1 MRVIAT
7 LACRSNSK
15 RLYGKPLQRLKNLT
29 VLEYIVKN
37 LQNTKGID
45 GVVLAISEAPGNEV
59 YQRYAIENK
68 IPYVF
73 GDDKDVLKRLIIS
86 CQMMEGDTVFRV
98 TTESPFIYLEKFQ
111 EALESH
117 RVLKADYTTLANLPD
132 GSSFELISL
141 KALQDSHKE
150 GEDRHRSELCTLYMN
165 ENRAKYVFNILQ
177 PTEEHKRGNYRLTID
192 FPEDLILCRK
202 IVQALG
208 EEEYIEFDHL
218 IPFLDNN
225 PELRKDV
232 ENLTDENYVRY
243 YY

>member
-37 LQNTKGID
+37 LQNTPGID

-73 GDDKDVLKRLIIS
+73 GDDRDVLKRLIIS
-86 CQMMEGDTVFRV
+86 CQLMEGDTVFRV
-98 TTESPFIYLEKFQ
+98 TTESPFIYLEKLP

-117 RVLKADYTTLANLPD
+117 VAKKADYTTVANLPD

-141 KALQDSHKE
+141 RALQDSHRE
-150 GEDRHRSELCTLYMN
+150 GSDKHRSELCTLYMN
-165 ENRAKYVFNILQ
+165 ENRSKFNFNILQ
-177 PTEEHKRGNYRLTID
+177 PKESHKREHYRLTID

-202 IVQALG
+202 IILALG
-208 EEEYIEFDHL
+208 EESYIPFDKL
-218 IPFLDNN
+218 IPFLDEN
-225 PELRKDV
+225 PELRKMV
-232 ENLTDENYVRY
+232 EGLVDESYVRY